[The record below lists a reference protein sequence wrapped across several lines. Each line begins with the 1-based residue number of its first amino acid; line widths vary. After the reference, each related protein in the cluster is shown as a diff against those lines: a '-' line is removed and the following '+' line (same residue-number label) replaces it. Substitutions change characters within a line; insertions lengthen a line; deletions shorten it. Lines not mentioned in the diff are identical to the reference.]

1 LKKDELKEALR
12 IEASIFVPNHRDQI
26 KERVRLVATP
36 KDKATSILKKKM
48 APVLALG
55 MLTIILTI
63 VLPFL
68 FKSPMAPISNTFV
81 TIDINP
87 SIEIEADP
95 NSIIKNVRA
104 LNKDAVLL
112 LSGEEKSIINKGLI
126 EGVLAIIKLASE
138 SDYLNDNDLLITTV
152 NNNQDHETTLM
163 NQIISELNN
172 YLDEIDF
179 KGQLSQVKVNK
190 RLKKEAKELG
200 ISVGKLNHIQTIIDL
215 NPQFTIDDLKDKSI
229 KELNNIIKRFD
240 SETIDF
246 EEKYVELFTD
256 LTSKALV
263 ELDKLEE
270 EVNLTRG
277 KINRLNT
284 VLKQLEK
291 AKDKINSNKYQNFLA
306 QTIEIYSS
314 LAEFYPDELEPYSE
328 DMEVEEIVNSLNS
341 FIDRTN
347 SRIEHIHQSKNQKVR
362 EIRKFLIQKIKENL
376 KNGVSNP
383 FDIDIEEII
392 NNIYFNNL

>member
-1 LKKDELKEALR
+1 MKKDELKEALR

-152 NNNQDHETTLM
+152 NNNQDYEITLM

-215 NPQFTIDDLKDKSI
+215 NPHFTIDDLKDKSI

-291 AKDKINSNKYQNFLA
+291 AKDKINSNKYQNF
-306 QTIEIYSS
+306 
-314 LAEFYPDELEPYSE
+314 
-328 DMEVEEIVNSLNS
+328 
-341 FIDRTN
+341 
-347 SRIEHIHQSKNQKVR
+347 
-362 EIRKFLIQKIKENL
+362 
-376 KNGVSNP
+376 
-383 FDIDIEEII
+383 
-392 NNIYFNNL
+392 